1 MFRDR
6 LTQGKLVNVPDKK
19 PKQKEHR
26 KVTSTSTAKPAPAVV
41 TVVPKKVKKPAASV
55 KFGRDFFL
63 KSKIVF
69 NGYKLEY
76 HPREDG
82 SVKRSPEEWKAL
94 EIMGLETQKNLE
106 NAIQELKDALARVQ
120 GRVVLSDYGDF
131 KRRKIV
137 EEEEEED
144 SNTAGSSSSENS
156 GEEE

>member
-19 PKQKEHR
+19 PKQKEHC
-26 KVTSTSTAKPAPAVV
+26 KVTGTKASPVAA
-41 TVVPKKVKKPAASV
+41 VPKKVKKPVASV
-55 KFGRDFFL
+55 KFGKDFFL

-106 NAIQELKDALARVQ
+106 NAIQELRDALARVQ

-131 KRRKIV
+131 KRQKTV
-137 EEEEEED
+137 EEEVVVVEEDDD
-144 SNTAGSSSSENS
+144 SNTAGSENS